1 MHFVGVIYHTR
12 RRLSCYFVNWRLY
25 KP

>member
-25 KP
+25 KL